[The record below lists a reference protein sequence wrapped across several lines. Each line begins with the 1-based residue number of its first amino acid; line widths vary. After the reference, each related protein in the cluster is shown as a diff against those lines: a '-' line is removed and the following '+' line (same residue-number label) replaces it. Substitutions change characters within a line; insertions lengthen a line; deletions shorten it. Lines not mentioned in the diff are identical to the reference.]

1 MLRSGYHGRVSALA
15 TKSQLRKE
23 NLIVPLIIRENEQ
36 YGPLNT
42 ISMNEVSNI
51 LQKIHKSRIKNIM
64 IFGIPKFRNITG
76 SEAWNPKGIVQTLVR
91 QIKHNFDGQ
100 FNVIT
105 DACLCQ
111 YNQSGHC
118 GLIDRNHVNDD
129 KSLKAILNIALSQAE
144 SGSNVI
150 APSCMIDGQVKLIR
164 EKLDS
169 NGFKNVKI
177 MSFATKMASS
187 LYSPFRATAYGN
199 STKPIDKSSYQ
210 LSFSNIAESMQEVK
224 LDIDEGANMI
234 ILKPSMFYLD
244 LISRIKEKFRIPVA
258 VQQVSGEYYMI
269 KAASI
274 RKLVDEKEWTIFLM
288 MALRR
293 AGADLILSYNALEIS
308 KYLF

>member
-129 KSLKAILNIALSQAE
+129 KSLEAILNISFE
-144 SGSNVI
+144 SS
-150 APSCMIDGQVKLIR
+150 
-164 EKLDS
+164 
-169 NGFKNVKI
+169 
-177 MSFATKMASS
+177 
-187 LYSPFRATAYGN
+187 
-199 STKPIDKSSYQ
+199 
-210 LSFSNIAESMQEVK
+210 
-224 LDIDEGANMI
+224 
-234 ILKPSMFYLD
+234 
-244 LISRIKEKFRIPVA
+244 
-258 VQQVSGEYYMI
+258 
-269 KAASI
+269 
-274 RKLVDEKEWTIFLM
+274 
-288 MALRR
+288 
-293 AGADLILSYNALEIS
+293 
-308 KYLF
+308 

>member
-1 MLRSGYHGRVSALA
+1 MLRSGYHERVSALA

-129 KSLKAILNIALSQAE
+129 KSLEAILNIALSQAE

-177 MSFATKMASS
+177 MSFATKMASF
-187 LYSPFRATAYGN
+187 LYSPFRATAYDI

-244 LISRIKEKFRIPVA
+244 LIARIKEKFRIPVA

-269 KAASI
+269 KAASV